1 MKRKALSIV
10 LRTVI
15 LITSVLMI
23 YWYSVSTIFNI
34 GTVLGNLFFAWAG
47 ANCIFWNKISSLIQK
62 MKQSKTTK
70 IIYKVLCVL
79 FAVMLLW
86 VAVILGAMA
95 YFATRPP
102 KDNATVVVL
111 GCQVR
116 GDTPSLLLY
125 KRIETAFEYLKAN
138 PNAKC
143 IASGGKGSDENI
155 SEAECIKE
163 YLVDMG
169 IDENRILIENK
180 SVNTNENISFSA
192 EIIKKNGLNENMAI
206 VTDGFHEMRAT
217 LIAKRLGYECGAVSS
232 KTPMRY
238 VSAFTTREVIALTAT
253 LLLNR

>member
-1 MKRKALSIV
+1 MKRNALTTV
-10 LRTVI
+10 LRAVV
-15 LITSVLMI
+15 LIISALMI
-23 YWYSVSTIFNI
+23 YWYSISTIFNI
-34 GTVLGNLFFAWAG
+34 GTALGNLFFAWAG

-238 VSAFTTREVIALTAT
+238 VSAFTTREVIALTAA

>member
-1 MKRKALSIV
+1 MKRNALTTV
-10 LRTVI
+10 LRAVV
-15 LITSVLMI
+15 LIISALMI
-23 YWYSVSTIFNI
+23 YWYSISTIFNI

-192 EIIKKNGLNENMAI
+192 EIIKKNGLNEK
-206 VTDGFHEMRAT
+206 F
-217 LIAKRLGYECGAVSS
+217 
-232 KTPMRY
+232 P
-238 VSAFTTREVIALTAT
+238 
-253 LLLNR
+253 

>member
-1 MKRKALSIV
+1 MKRNALTTV
-10 LRTVI
+10 LRAVV
-15 LITSVLMI
+15 LIISALMI
-23 YWYSVSTIFNI
+23 YWYSISTIFNI

>member
-1 MKRKALSIV
+1 MKRNALTTV
-10 LRTVI
+10 LRAVV
-15 LITSVLMI
+15 LIISALMI
-23 YWYSVSTIFNI
+23 YWYSISTIFNI

-238 VSAFTTREVIALTAT
+238 VSAFTTREVIALTAA

>member
-1 MKRKALSIV
+1 MKRNALTTV
-10 LRTVI
+10 LRAVV
-15 LITSVLMI
+15 LIISALMI
-23 YWYSVSTIFNI
+23 YWYSISTIFNI
-34 GTVLGNLFFAWAG
+34 GTVLGNLFFFFFF

>member
-15 LITSVLMI
+15 LIISVLMI

>member
-1 MKRKALSIV
+1 MKRNALTTV
-10 LRTVI
+10 LRAVV
-15 LITSVLMI
+15 LIISALMI
-23 YWYSVSTIFNI
+23 YWYSISTIFNI

-47 ANCIFWNKISSLIQK
+47 ANCIFWDKVYQLIRK
-62 MKQSKTTK
+62 MKQNKTAK
-70 IIYKVLCVL
+70 IIYRVLCIL

-86 VAVILGAMA
+86 VAMILCAMA

-192 EIIKKNGLNENMAI
+192 EIIKKNGLRSA
-206 VTDGFHEMRAT
+206 VVLARQTAKRS
-217 LIAKRLGYECGAVSS
+217 KRLGYECGAVSS

>member
-15 LITSVLMI
+15 LIISVLMI

-102 KDNATVVVL
+102 KGNATVVVL

-169 IDENRILIENK
+169 IDESRIFVENK
-180 SVNTNENISFSA
+180 SVNTNENIKFSA

-206 VTDGFHEMRAT
+206 VTDGFHEMRAA

>member
-15 LITSVLMI
+15 LIISVLMI

-47 ANCIFWNKISSLIQK
+47 ANCIFWDKVYQLIRK
-62 MKQSKTTK
+62 MKQNKTAK
-70 IIYKVLCVL
+70 IIYRVLCIL

-86 VAVILGAMA
+86 VAMILCAMA
-95 YFATRPP
+95 YFSARPP
-102 KDNATVVVL
+102 KENATVVVL

-116 GDTPSLLLY
+116 GNTPSLLLK
-125 KRIETAFEYLKAN
+125 KRIDTAFEYLKAN
-138 PNAKC
+138 PDVKC
-143 IASGGKGSDENI
+143 VASGGQGSDENI

-169 IDENRILIENK
+169 IDESRIFIENK
-180 SVNTNENISFSA
+180 SVNTNENIKFSA

-206 VTDGFHEMRAT
+206 VTDGFHEMRAA

-238 VSAFTTREVIALTAT
+238 VSAFTTREVIALTAA